1 MIAPADEVRNGSSR
15 YEQETISDQH
25 YRSPSCLAN
34 EPDQHIEKFK
44 KTTEFINAL
53 AKQRPLAIVV
63 AGFAAGLV
71 VGIIAKR
78 SS

>member
-25 YRSPSCLAN
+25 DRSPSCLAN

-44 KTTEFINAL
+44 KTTEFIKTL
-53 AKQRPLAIVV
+53 AKQQPLAVVV